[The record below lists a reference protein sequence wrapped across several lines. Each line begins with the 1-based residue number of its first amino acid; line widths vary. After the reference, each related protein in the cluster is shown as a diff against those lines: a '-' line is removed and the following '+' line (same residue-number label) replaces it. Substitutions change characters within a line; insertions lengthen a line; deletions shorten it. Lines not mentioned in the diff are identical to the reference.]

1 VVYISEKFRQGQI
14 RGLEQ
19 YIQKTFAKLQELKER
34 IKRPTKR
41 GKRRTRDLLEK
52 KIKSFITSRIPENL
66 IHWKLEHLKED
77 AFDLDYW
84 IDKQQF
90 DFIKDNKFGRRIL
103 ITNRHEWRTEEIVLA
118 YWGQSK
124 VEYVFKT
131 IKNPFHLALRPQY
144 HWTDQKIE
152 VHGFICLLAFLLVM
166 MANKKAREEVEFVGS
181 PHTLLEKLSAVRLA
195 TFIESPPKKTKGRY
209 KAVYRLEEMDPDIK
223 ALAEGMG
230 LSESKLKTKIPFSVY
245 N

>member
-1 VVYISEKFRQGQI
+1 M
-14 RGLEQ
+14 
-19 YIQKTFAKLQELKER
+19 
-34 IKRPTKR
+34 
-41 GKRRTRDLLEK
+41 
-52 KIKSFITSRIPENL
+52 
-66 IHWKLEHLKED
+66 
-77 AFDLDYW
+77 
-84 IDKQQF
+84 
-90 DFIKDNKFGRRIL
+90 
-103 ITNRHEWRTEEIVLA
+103 TNRHAWTSREIISA
-118 YWGQSK
+118 FYGQSK
-124 VEYVFKT
+124 IEHAFRDL
-131 IKNPFHLALRPQY
+131 KNPFHLALRAQY

-152 VHGFICLLAFLLVM
+152 VHGFVCLLAFLLVM
-166 MANKKAREEVEFVGS
+166 VADKKAREEVEFVGS